1 MGPRNESMIKKPS
14 TGDRR
19 NRVSF
24 SAWEEDVQ
32 GGYSH
37 DEEQQQ
43 LKNDTVEQIDEEH
56 EDGRR
61 KRRPS
66 FIRENSASTDQV
78 LVDAEMDQI
87 FDEVFT
93 IGATRKSSRAS
104 TVSVGFIG
112 DDPYDA
118 EYDEGY
124 EDEHEIFE
132 IVRLKSRKGGED
144 NLLHP
149 RIPNTVFFCFM
160 VTMFGLLLYSVTLVF
175 DVENNEPSP
184 VIDYIEDHERPVID
198 YIEGHERHGTTP
210 APTKAPLFTLEP
222 VPVPSPPPSNNPLW
236 GQIFDEME
244 TIPSD
249 LGMSLPKPD
258 PQTEDD
264 SNVASLPETD
274 PQTGDD
280 SNVAAAVQDPQM
292 IGLVEAPLKLEELEL
307 LVKTKYKMT
316 RPRLDTTDHTKVT
329 DEHGNI
335 LHCGIK
341 VDNMPVY
348 SECLARQSLCQVYVG
363 SDCEPSDED

>member
-56 EDGRR
+56 EDDRR

-93 IGATRKSSRAS
+93 VRATRKSSRAS
-104 TVSVGFIG
+104 TVSIGFIG
-112 DDPYDA
+112 DDPYDD

-124 EDEHEIFE
+124 DDEYEHE
-132 IVRLKSRKGGED
+132 IVRLQKTEGGKG
-144 NLLHP
+144 NLLRS
-149 RIPNTVFFCFM
+149 RISDMLFYGFM
-160 VTMFGLLLYSVTLVF
+160 VTMVGLLIYAISLIFVL
-175 DVENNEPSP
+175 EANNEPSP
-184 VIDYIEDHERPVID
+184 VLNNITNHTK
-198 YIEGHERHGTTP
+198 HGTP
-210 APTKAPLFTLEP
+210 APAPVKAPFTLEP
-222 VPVPSPPPSNNPLW
+222 VPGPVPSPPPSTTPLW

-244 TIPSD
+244 TIPSG

-264 SNVASLPETD
+264 SNVASLPESD
-274 PQTGDD
+274 PQTDEDNSDD
-280 SNVAAAVQDPQM
+280 VAAVQDPQM